1 MARSAAPRKI
11 SHLDNWKQLIRAV
24 PDFPAPGVT
33 FRDITPLLRDADALS
48 HVVETLAAPFRRGE
62 VDAVAGIESRGFM
75 FAAPLALRLNA
86 GFVPIRKLGKLPGDT
101 VRREYALEYGSG
113 HLEMHRDAL
122 SHGDRVLLVDDVL
135 ATGGTARAAAE
146 MIEEL
151 GGHIVQISFVLELLA
166 LGGRERLPRHHT
178 IRALTQF

>member
-1 MARSAAPRKI
+1 MNA
-11 SHLDNWKQLIRAV
+11 WKELIRAV
-24 PDFPAPGVT
+24 ADFPVQGVT
-33 FRDITPLLRDADALS
+33 FRDITPLLRDATALNQ
-48 HVVETLAAPFRRGE
+48 VVEALAAPFGQGD

-101 VRREYALEYGSG
+101 VRREYALEYGTG

-122 SHGDRVLLVDDVL
+122 THGDRVLLVDDVL

-151 GGHIVQISFVLELLA
+151 GGRIVEISFVLEILA
-166 LGGRERLPRHHT
+166 LRGRDRLPGQHPVRV
-178 IRALTQF
+178 LTEF